1 MWDVFC
7 VLLMCIKNTRWLM
20 LRYENKVQETIRY
33 KNHLSSAELLTEQ
46 RLVSVL

>member
-1 MWDVFC
+1 
-7 VLLMCIKNTRWLM
+7 M

-46 RLVSVL
+46 RLASVLWVPVTVKPFKKGLAYD